1 MIFCISNIAWNE
13 NETKDVLKL
22 LKEKRIRYLEYS
34 PNLLLNNNF
43 SRKKIRNVKKYWN
56 DKKIRLY
63 SMQSILYKKKNAYL
77 FGEKYQ
83 RKIFFKEVE
92 KKIKIAKSLGSKVIV
107 FGSPA
112 SRKIF
117 NYKKNKLDELS
128 YDMFSKI
135 ASLCM
140 KYKVYFCLE
149 ANPKIYKTKYLTHTN
164 DSINL
169 VKKINNRYFKINLDL
184 GTIIANKEN
193 FKLIIKNNLKFIG
206 HVQIS
211 SPYLK
216 NLLYYKKKID
226 VFVKTLQN
234 LGYKKVISF
243 EMLKNNKNNLKV
255 IKKVLEH
262 KIND

>member
-1 MIFCISNIAWNE
+1 M
-13 NETKDVLKL
+13 
-22 LKEKRIRYLEYS
+22 
-34 PNLLLNNNF
+34 
-43 SRKKIRNVKKYWN
+43 
-56 DKKIRLY
+56 
-63 SMQSILYKKKNAYL
+63 
-77 FGEKYQ
+77 
-83 RKIFFKEVE
+83 
-92 KKIKIAKSLGSKVIV
+92 
-107 FGSPA
+107 
-112 SRKIF
+112 
-117 NYKKNKLDELS
+117 
-128 YDMFSKI
+128 
-135 ASLCM
+135 
-140 KYKVYFCLE
+140 
-149 ANPKIYKTKYLTHTN
+149 THTN

-169 VKKINNRYFKINLDL
+169 VKKINNKYFKINLDL

-226 VFVKTLQN
+226 VFIKTLQN

-255 IKKVLEH
+255 IKKILEH